1 MFSEETELPEVIENI
16 LQWSTIYQHHSCVL
30 DHSQLTLFQDC
41 HPLRSCNIT
50 FWLVKNT
57 KCKLLQ
63 AYFTMPRVCF
73 TKLATEL
80 VVYPDHYLWA
90 LRFSNKKSSNFPF
103 HTALLTCL
111 LKQLQELSCSQT
123 SQHIKSVIFF
133 YIYLHITIFFQIHD
147 TNIPPH
153 SLQLKKVLIWKF
165 Y

>member
-57 KCKLLQ
+57 KCKFLH
-63 AYFTMPRVCF
+63 AYFTMARVCS
-73 TKLATEL
+73 TTLATGL

-90 LRFSNKKSSNFPF
+90 LRFSNKESSNFPF
-103 HTALLTCL
+103 HIALLTSL
-111 LKQLQELSCSQT
+111 LKQFQDLSYSQT
-123 SQHIKSVIFF
+123 SQHIKKITDLN
-133 YIYLHITIFFQIHD
+133 LHTTIFFQIHD